1 MARGKKRNLA
11 GFGEVASNDE
21 SSNESNNNSNNESG
35 TDDIVERINNKKR
48 VVDTHPYRGYYLE
61 KEVSDT
67 IDRIAKGKK
76 GAKSDL
82 VNSILKN
89 YFIKEGYMKKN

>member
-1 MARGKKRNLA
+1 MARKNRTLA
-11 GFGEVASNDE
+11 GFDAVASEIE
-21 SSNESNNNSNNESG
+21 SNNESDNNSNNESG
-35 TDDIVERINNKKR
+35 NDDIVERINNKKR

-67 IDRIAKGKK
+67 IDRLAKGKK

-89 YFIKEGYMKKN
+89 YFIKEGYMKK